1 MATVDRER
9 WDWQEALSD
18 PPRGVL
24 AVMGRLPELAAKSP
38 SPMGAPVPSAQGQCP
53 LLGVQASEALS
64 SGPRGHLSS
73 QMTQA
78 QPHLS
83 LTVLLVRGGACPQ
96 SLGFLNTSMR
106 CSGHSVSQRDGD
118 CQVCHGSGREGPH
131 RTDCPL
137 VPWTYLVTAALLN
150 QWLTSPLVHDRA
162 GLTAALAQNSEA
174 APAGAFTTNAQL
186 LRDPGGRRH
195 WQIEL

>member
-1 MATVDRER
+1 
-9 WDWQEALSD
+9 
-18 PPRGVL
+18 
-24 AVMGRLPELAAKSP
+24 MGRPPELSAKSP

-53 LLGVQASEALS
+53 LLDVQASEVLS

-73 QMTQA
+73 QVTQA
-78 QPHLS
+78 KPHLS
-83 LTVLLVRGGACPQ
+83 LTVLLIRGGACPP

-106 CSGHSVSQRDGD
+106 CSDHSMSQRDGD
-118 CQVCHGSGREGPH
+118 SQPCHVSAREGLY
-131 RTDCPL
+131 RTNCPL
-137 VPWTYLVTAALLN
+137 VPWTCLVTAALLS
-150 QWLTSPLVHDRA
+150 QWLASPLVHGRP